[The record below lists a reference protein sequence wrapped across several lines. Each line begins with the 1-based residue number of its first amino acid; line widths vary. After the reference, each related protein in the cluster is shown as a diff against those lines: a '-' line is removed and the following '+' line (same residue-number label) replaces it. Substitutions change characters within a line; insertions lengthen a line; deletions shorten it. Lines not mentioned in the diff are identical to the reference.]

1 MKYNQGAWNY
11 FRGLCKEVVNGYE
24 MNFTSL
30 VAKRLIEMI
39 DEENEGKEFV
49 VCDEEING
57 QYGHYSIRVNT
68 DCNPLRFKV
77 IANFDNY
84 EDAAEYVDYLRHP
97 EDYFNLDEQL
107 MVFHESQQQGQVE
120 KLANR

>member
-11 FRGLCKEVVNGYE
+11 FRGLCEEVVNGYE

-39 DEENEGKEFV
+39 DEENKEKEFV

-97 EDYFNLDEQL
+97 EDYFNLDE
-107 MVFHESQQQGQVE
+107 
-120 KLANR
+120 